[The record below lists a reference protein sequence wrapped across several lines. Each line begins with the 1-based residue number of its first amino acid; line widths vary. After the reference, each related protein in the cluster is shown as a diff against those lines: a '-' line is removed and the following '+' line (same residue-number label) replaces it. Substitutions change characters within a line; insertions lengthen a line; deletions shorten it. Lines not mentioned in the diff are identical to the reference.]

1 MPRRHSVPEGV
12 ARSAKRSRL
21 GIGAFSGWREYCF
34 PIMGKQLKSRLSSDG
49 VALVL
54 AKFTHGDM
62 TVPEACVALGVGRS
76 RLYELKTQWLR
87 QRGDFKLGGSGGDTT
102 GGWSRE
108 AHAIA
113 GQLVEQSLGADGEAV
128 NYALIADAI
137 ACETGHRLSRT
148 AVMRYCRKNWPL
160 LCAAQKR
167 ARPVKR
173 WAMESTGALWQID
186 STPIHLFGP
195 EGEMQHLVVIED
207 DATREIVAIGIF
219 EADSV
224 FAEMAVFR
232 EAVLARGLPQA
243 IYTDGFTV
251 FGHEGEDI
259 ATAYGRMCGALS
271 VTHQVAPTPQAK
283 GKIERS
289 MRTFQHRVRAL
300 VLAAMASSQVTSLTE
315 AVAVARRHIA
325 YWNANHVN
333 ATTKLTPTQLYRKCV
348 ASGKSLYR
356 AAPSPTLLDLFMA
369 RHEKRRVSGGNRIAY
384 RGREYVI
391 ASTTRKHVWLV
402 IHPDR
407 FYVVDRDPLENRTQW
422 PRKLAEYRQ

>member
-1 MPRRHSVPEGV
+1 
-12 ARSAKRSRL
+12 
-21 GIGAFSGWREYCF
+21 
-34 PIMGKQLKSRLSSDG
+34 
-49 VALVL
+49 
-54 AKFTHGDM
+54 
-62 TVPEACVALGVGRS
+62 
-76 RLYELKTQWLR
+76 
-87 QRGDFKLGGSGGDTT
+87 
-102 GGWSRE
+102 
-108 AHAIA
+108 
-113 GQLVEQSLGADGEAV
+113 
-128 NYALIADAI
+128 
-137 ACETGHRLSRT
+137 
-148 AVMRYCRKNWPL
+148 
-160 LCAAQKR
+160 
-167 ARPVKR
+167 
-173 WAMESTGALWQID
+173 MESTGALWQID

-219 EADSV
+219 EADSI

-259 ATAYGRMCGALS
+259 ATAYGRMCRALS

-300 VLAAMASSQVTSLTE
+300 VLAAMASSQVTCLTE

-333 ATTKLTPTQLYRKCV
+333 ATTKLPPAQLYRKCV